1 MKTEKQN
8 RLAKEKNKEKRHC
21 IENWLS
27 TLNNLMVVAPGNI
40 FKYKLI
46 LACLSF

>member
-1 MKTEKQN
+1 MKTENKTE
-8 RLAKEKNKEKRHC
+8 RSKGKKNKEKWHC

-40 FKYKLI
+40 F
-46 LACLSF
+46 